1 MKGKTKIQTIL
12 GAGGGAG
19 TEITRELSYYTKD
32 IRIVSRNPK
41 KVNETD
47 QLMKADLTDS
57 AQLDKAVAGS
67 EIVYVTI
74 AFPYSIKVWRELWPK
89 FMRNL
94 IETCSKHKSKIV
106 FVDNV
111 YMYDPKYLSDMT
123 EETPINPISEKG
135 KVRAEVAKML
145 MDAVEKNK
153 IEAIIARAPDFYG
166 PGLTNTMIYQSVY
179 SNLLK
184 NKSPQWLGKLDVI
197 HNFIYSKDIGKAVA
211 LLGNTP
217 DAYNQVWHLPT
228 TNQKLTNCQWIE
240 LMMNAMNKQKKI
252 QTMPDWMISALGIF
266 VPILKELQDVGYQ
279 FKQDYFFNSSKFN
292 KRFNFTPISPEDGIR
307 EMVSSK

>member
-1 MKGKTKIQTIL
+1 MQTIL

-19 TEITRELSYYTKD
+19 TEITRELSKYTKA
-32 IRIVSRNPK
+32 IRVVNRNPK
-41 KVNETD
+41 KVNDND
-47 QLMKADLTDS
+47 QIMKADLIDPK
-57 AQLDKAVAGS
+57 QLDEAVKGS

-89 FMRNL
+89 FMKNL
-94 IETCSKHKSKIV
+94 IDSCSKSKTKIV

-135 KVRAEVAKML
+135 KVRAEIATML

-153 IEAIIARAPDFYG
+153 VEALIARAPDFYG
-166 PGLTNTMIYQSVY
+166 PGLVNTMLYQSVY

-184 NKSPQWLGKLDVI
+184 DKSPQWLGKLDVI
-197 HNFIYSKDIGKAVA
+197 HNYIYSKDIGKAVP

-217 DAYNQVWHLPT
+217 NAFNQVWHLPT
-228 TNQKLTNCQWIE
+228 TDKKLTNRQWIE
-240 LMMNAMNKQKKI
+240 LMMSAMNKHKKI
-252 QTMPDWMISALGIF
+252 QTMPDWMISVLGTF
-266 VPILKELQDVGYQ
+266 VPILKELKDVGYQ
-279 FKQDYFFNSSKFN
+279 FNQDYFFNSSKFN
-292 KRFNFTPISPEDGIR
+292 KRFNFTLTSPEEGIR
-307 EMVSSK
+307 GWLLSKSLF